1 MLDNR
6 GHGRIAFD
14 ADTRF
19 DSVRVFSSTLVA
31 DRLRLGERVTE
42 WIATHPHVKV
52 TELVVTQSSDS
63 AYHCLTFTLFFR
75 ESRDQRAS

>member
-6 GHGRIAFD
+6 GHGRIALD
-14 ADTRF
+14 ADSRF

-42 WIATHPHVKV
+42 WIASNPHVKV

-75 ESRDQRAS
+75 DARAQRAA

>member
-1 MLDNR
+1 MR
-6 GHGRIAFD
+6 

-42 WIATHPHVKV
+42 WIASNPQCTV
-52 TELVVTQSSDS
+52 TEVIVTQSSDS

-75 ESRDQRAS
+75 QAA